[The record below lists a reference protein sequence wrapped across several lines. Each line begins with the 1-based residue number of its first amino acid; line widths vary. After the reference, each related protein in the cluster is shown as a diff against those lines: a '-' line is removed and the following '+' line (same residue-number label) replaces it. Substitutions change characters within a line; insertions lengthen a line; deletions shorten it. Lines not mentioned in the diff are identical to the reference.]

1 MSSPAGNHQRGQGQ
15 RRAWPITLFRV
26 ALAVILALVIIA
38 GVASY
43 LGTQYSQLPT
53 TTHTEATTRMQSTF
67 VLALSSG
74 AQGDVIAFSGSGYLS
89 AADDCTSALT
99 TQPANLF
106 SNGVATSCTI
116 DVKHNLTG
124 EFAVALDASL
134 GPYTIAL
141 IGSFVEQ
148 GTVSATFTV
157 TTRTIPTIIL
167 SLAQGSGGDNITF
180 TGSGFNPNDTSCS
193 VNFYQMEQT
202 LETSS
207 CHIAA
212 GSVNG
217 WFIVKASGNPAG
229 AREVRV
235 TGDLLDSANML
246 FTVTP
251 RITVTPNPAIPGS
264 DLTVLG
270 SNYVVPGDC
279 SNPGYWP
286 ELSSGISIDMC
297 IINDNYLVS
306 ATLKVH
312 ETVTPG
318 DFSITLTDGLVQASA
333 NLTIQFP
340 TAGAPP
346 SPDPCIKETMKENG
360 PPCLTRA
367 FKNR

>member
-1 MSSPAGNHQRGQGQ
+1 M
-15 RRAWPITLFRV
+15 
-26 ALAVILALVIIA
+26 
-38 GVASY
+38 
-43 LGTQYSQLPT
+43 
-53 TTHTEATTRMQSTF
+53 
-67 VLALSSG
+67 
-74 AQGDVIAFSGSGYLS
+74 
-89 AADDCTSALT
+89 LT
-99 TQPANLF
+99 TQPVDLF
-106 SNGVATSCTI
+106 ANGVATSCSI
-116 DVKHNLTG
+116 DAKHNLMG
-124 EFAVALDASL
+124 EFAVALDAVSGL
-134 GPYTIAL
+134 YTIAL
-141 IGSFVEQ
+141 IGSFVAQ

-157 TTRTIPTIIL
+157 TTRTVPTIAL
-167 SLAQGSGGDNITF
+167 SLPQGSGGDNITF
-180 TGSGFNPNDTSCS
+180 AGSGFNSNDTSCL

-202 LETSS
+202 LEIAS
-207 CHIAA
+207 CNIAT

-217 WFIVKASGNPAG
+217 WFIVKVSGNPAG

-235 TGDLLDSANML
+235 AGNLLDSASML
-246 FTVTP
+246 FTVAP

-264 DLTVLG
+264 DLTVAG
-270 SNYVVPGDC
+270 TNYVVPGDC

-286 ELSSGISIDMC
+286 ELSPGISVDTC

-346 SPDPCIKETMKENG
+346 SLDPCIKETTKENE

-367 FKNR
+367 FKNP